1 LANRSSFVFHELIIS
16 FLLLFE
22 WNNDIIQFV
31 FIKQIIK
38 FFSFLMSNDSPKQ
51 MAWGIS
57 LALLFSLMP
66 GFNLIHFIL
75 LFVIFMLQVHLP
87 SFFMFAFLFKLIN
100 GYALLLVH
108 ELGSLLL
115 NIETLKGFY
124 TLLYNI
130 PIVPYTKFNNTAVLG
145 GLIVGLVLLIPAELI
160 FVKLVLLYRKK
171 VSRKDKISF
180 FNKLKIIKNIKIFQT
195 LQLYMK
201 YRDVKKVFR

>member
-1 LANRSSFVFHELIIS
+1 
-16 FLLLFE
+16 
-22 WNNDIIQFV
+22 
-31 FIKQIIK
+31 
-38 FFSFLMSNDSPKQ
+38 MSNDSPKQ

-171 VSRKDKISF
+171 YQEKINKF
-180 FNKLKIIKNIKIFQT
+180 FNKLKIIKILKSSK
-195 LQLYMK
+195 LYKLYMK